1 MTDQQHRRRH
11 AHRTVRRAESGIDVV
26 LVTGLS
32 GAGRGTAAKVLEDLG
47 WYVADNLPPELIA
60 RMVDL
65 GLAAGSRITQLAVV
79 MDVRSRGFTGDLDW
93 VRNELAT
100 RDIHPR
106 VLFMEA
112 SDDILVRRYENNR
125 RSHPLQGNQTLA
137 EGIAAERAMLA
148 PVRASADLVIDTSTL
163 SVRALR
169 ESIERAFGGEAVAQT
184 SVTVESFGFKY
195 GLPMDADMVM
205 DVRFLPNPH
214 WVDELRPHTGQ
225 HPAVRDYVLSQP
237 GAEEFLQT
245 YHQLLRLVVDGYSR
259 EGKRYMTVAIGC
271 TGGKHRSVAMAE
283 ALAGLLERQRAP
295 VGAGAAPRSGSRMS
309 PVESGIVALGGGH
322 GLYATLSAARRLTP
336 HVTAVVTVADD
347 GGSSGRLRSE
357 LDIVPPGDLRMALA
371 ALASDSPHGRLWA
384 TIIQHRFGGSGALA
398 GHPIGNLMLAGL
410 NEVLADPVAALDEL
424 GRDPRRQ
431 GPGAADVPDRP
442 ADRSRRGRAG
452 RRPADEPGDPRSGG
466 GRHHPG
472 QGAAGATAAGRPAR
486 HPAGRRRHHGRRS
499 GGARTGLLVHQCDP
513 ARAGAGTGGGAES
526 HHRAPGPG
534 AQPGRRAGGDR
545 RLLRRAS
552 FARSRPACAGFRRR
566 RDHRRRR
573 PCPV

>member
-1 MTDQQHRRRH
+1 MHTGQ
-11 AHRTVRRAESGIDVV
+11 AGEESGIDVV

-60 RMVDL
+60 RMVDF

-93 VRNELAT
+93 VRNELVT

-137 EGIAAERAMLA
+137 EGIAAERTMLA

-163 SVRALR
+163 SVHGLR

-195 GLPMDADMVM
+195 GLPMDSDMVM

-225 HPAVRDYVLSQP
+225 HPAVRDYVLGQP
-237 GAEEFLQT
+237 GAAEFLQT

-283 ALAGLLERQRAP
+283 ALAGLLE
-295 VGAGAAPRSGSRMS
+295 GN
-309 PVESGIVALGGGH
+309 EH
-322 GLYATLSAARRLTP
+322 LSVRVL
-336 HVTAVVTVADD
+336 
-347 GGSSGRLRSE
+347 
-357 LDIVPPGDLRMALA
+357 
-371 ALASDSPHGRLWA
+371 
-384 TIIQHRFGGSGALA
+384 HR
-398 GHPIGNLMLAGL
+398 
-410 NEVLADPVAALDEL
+410 DL
-424 GRDPRRQ
+424 GR
-431 GPGAADVPDRP
+431 
-442 ADRSRRGRAG
+442 
-452 RRPADEPGDPRSGG
+452 E
-466 GRHHPG
+466 
-472 QGAAGATAAGRPAR
+472 
-486 HPAGRRRHHGRRS
+486 
-499 GGARTGLLVHQCDP
+499 
-513 ARAGAGTGGGAES
+513 
-526 HHRAPGPG
+526 
-534 AQPGRRAGGDR
+534 
-545 RLLRRAS
+545 
-552 FARSRPACAGFRRR
+552 
-566 RDHRRRR
+566 
-573 PCPV
+573 